1 VERGLRRTVEPH
13 QPENVVANTANVPNE
28 HDEHERRADED
39 PGSPPTEVSKPIGDA
54 IPTPVEPGLD
64 QPLPHKGEDPVPE
77 KDEGDGTPLG
87 NTDTP
92 PGVPDPGPSDF
103 A

>member
-1 VERGLRRTVEPH
+1 
-13 QPENVVANTANVPNE
+13 
-28 HDEHERRADED
+28 
-39 PGSPPTEVSKPIGDA
+39 
-54 IPTPVEPGLD
+54 
-64 QPLPHKGEDPVPE
+64 VPE

>member
-1 VERGLRRTVEPH
+1 MTT
-13 QPENVVANTANVPNE
+13 QADSPNE
-28 HDEHERRADED
+28 PGRRADED

-54 IPTPVEPGLD
+54 LPTPVEPGLD
-64 QPLPHKGEDPVPE
+64 QPLPEKGATPE
-77 KDEGDGTPLG
+77 PAGKDADDGSPIGD
-87 NTDTP
+87 TDTP